1 LGVVVEGR
9 KRKRGGARLGIE
21 RMGTDDEEGLP
32 IPGEINVRFAVGWL
46 TSGLAA

>member
-21 RMGTDDEEGLP
+21 RMGTDEEWLP
-32 IPGEINVRFAVGWL
+32 IPREIKVRFAVGWL
-46 TSGLAA
+46 TLGLAA

>member
-21 RMGTDDEEGLP
+21 RMGTDEEWLP

>member
-21 RMGTDDEEGLP
+21 RMGTDEEG
-32 IPGEINVRFAVGWL
+32 R
-46 TSGLAA
+46 

>member
-21 RMGTDDEEGLP
+21 GMGTDEEGLP